1 MAGLNKACILG
12 NLGAD
17 PESRMMQNGK
27 KVVNLRVATSQ
38 SWTDRS
44 TGERRDRT
52 EWHRIVIFNERL
64 GEIAEK
70 YLQKGR
76 SVYVEG
82 ELRTRSWTD
91 QSGQEKY
98 TTEIVLDAFRG
109 ELVLVGGSGEGRSSS
124 SSSFGGGGE
133 YAGSRSNNTA
143 PARNSSESSWDVP
156 SDNHLDDDIPF

>member
-12 NLGAD
+12 NLGTD

-27 KVVNLRVATSQ
+27 KVVNLRIATSQ
-38 SWTDRS
+38 SWTDRAS
-44 TGERRDRT
+44 GERKERT

-91 QSGQEKY
+91 QTGQEKY

-109 ELVLVGGSGEGRSSS
+109 ELVLVGGNGGGEGRSSS
-124 SSSFGGGGE
+124 YGGDFASAAPRQG
-133 YAGSRSNNTA
+133 AA
-143 PARNSSESSWDVP
+143 PARKQESSWDVP

>member
-12 NLGAD
+12 NLGTD

-27 KVVNLRVATSQ
+27 KVVNLRIATSQ

-44 TGERRDRT
+44 SGERKERT
-52 EWHRIVIFNERL
+52 EWHRVVIFNERL

-109 ELVLVGGSGEGRSSS
+109 ELVLVGGSGGGESRSSYNS
-124 SSSFGGGGE
+124 DFGGTPRQ
-133 YAGSRSNNTA
+133 SA
-143 PARNSSESSWDVP
+143 PARKPQQESSWDVP
-156 SDNHLDDDIPF
+156 SDSHLDDDIPF

>member
-12 NLGAD
+12 NLGVD

-27 KVVNLRVATSQ
+27 KVVNLRIATSQ
-38 SWTDRS
+38 SWTDRAS
-44 TGERRDRT
+44 GERKERT

-91 QSGQEKY
+91 QTGQEKY

-109 ELVLVGGSGEGRSSS
+109 ELVLVGGNGGGEGRSSS
-124 SSSFGGGGE
+124 YGGDFASSPRQ
-133 YAGSRSNNTA
+133 AAAPSRKQ
-143 PARNSSESSWDVP
+143 ESSWDVP